1 MSDRRTLF
9 TEITTADA
17 LPPHYAYSQALV
29 HGNLLYTQGV
39 NPCDPVTA
47 KVVGTTIE
55 EQTERAMRN
64 LSAILAAAGLS
75 TDHVIKTSV
84 HLADLLRDFEG
95 FDRVYSKYFSAPYPA
110 RTTVGVTLWHDYLI
124 EIDVVA
130 VYPDGVT
137 PPPQM
142 KPGAAR

>member
-1 MSDRRTLF
+1 MPNDRSKFL
-9 TEITTADA
+9 EITTTEA

-29 HGNLLYTQGV
+29 HGNLLFTQGV

-47 KVVGTTIE
+47 EVVGTTIE

-64 LSAILAAAGLS
+64 LSAILAAAGL
-75 TDHVIKTSV
+75 TTADVIKTSV

-95 FDRVYSKYFSAPYPA
+95 FDRVYSSYFSKPYPA
-110 RTTVGVTLWHDYLI
+110 RTTVGATLWHDYLL

-130 VYPDGVT
+130 VYPGT
-137 PPPQM
+137 PP
-142 KPGAAR
+142 AANGGETATA